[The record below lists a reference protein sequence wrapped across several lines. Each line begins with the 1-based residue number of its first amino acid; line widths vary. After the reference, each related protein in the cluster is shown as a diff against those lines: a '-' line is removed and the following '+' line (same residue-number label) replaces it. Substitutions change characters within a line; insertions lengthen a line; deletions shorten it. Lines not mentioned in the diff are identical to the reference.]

1 MDTLSDVNCRVSPEA
16 HAFDDDRAAEN
27 RNVPDVDADHTEMS
41 VMVSEVPPFVQV
53 GWVDKLIDPDDAVP
67 NVAEAR
73 VVEPA
78 EIDVVPAE
86 PGAAVCNWT

>member
-27 RNVPDVDADHTEMS
+27 RNVPDVDADHTVMS
-41 VMVSEVPPFVQV
+41 VMVSEVPPLVQV
-53 GWVDKLIDPDDAVP
+53 GCVDRLIEPEDAVP
-67 NVAEAR
+67 NVAEDR

-78 EIDVVPAE
+78 DVEVVPAD
-86 PGAAVCNWT
+86 PGAAVCNWM